1 MTSVKVKGLKVYFEP
16 KTGKIYRYH
25 RKSKRRIEAEPG
37 TPEFFAE
44 IAAAEAMAA
53 PPPASGTLGGI
64 IDQYRRAPAFLTL
77 KPRTR
82 ADYEKVMLWLK
93 PVHAAAMKGFGRGD
107 LATLRDRAFA
117 TKGRSFA
124 NYVLAVMSI
133 LFEFAIERD
142 VVEVNQAGKVRKV
155 RRPTDARRVN
165 RPWTLAEREA
175 VFALAPSQILLPVAI
190 GRWTGMREGDVL
202 KMPKTAYDGRTIRV
216 VTSKR
221 GVAVTVPV
229 AAPLKAIIDAALAD
243 AAKPDADGNPR
254 PETITI
260 CANSRGKPWTESGFR
275 ASFFKVIRAAEASG
289 AVASG
294 LTFHGLRHTVATELR
309 ELGFDNRTIAD
320 MLGQKTEAQAGHY
333 SETANLE
340 KKMRGVVQRMER
352 ANSARTKLSR
362 NRDTDV

>member
-16 KTGKIYRYH
+16 KTGKVYRYH
-25 RKSKRRIEAEPG
+25 RKSGRRILAEPG
-37 TPEFFAE
+37 TPDFFAE
-44 IAAAEAMAA
+44 IAAAEALSA
-53 PPPASGTLGGI
+53 PPAVGGTLGHVI
-64 IDQYRRAPAFLTL
+64 EQYRQAPAFLTL

-93 PVHAAAMKGFGRGD
+93 PVHAAAMTAFGRGD
-107 LATLRDRAFA
+107 MAALRDRAFA

-133 LFEFAIERD
+133 LYGFAIERD
-142 VVEVNQAGKVRKV
+142 IVEVNQAGKIRKV

-175 VFALAPSQILLPVAI
+175 IFALAPPQILLPVAI

-202 KMPKTAYDGRTIRV
+202 RMPKSAYDGRTIRV

-221 GVAVTVPV
+221 GVAITVPV
-229 AAPLKAIIDAALAD
+229 AAPLKAILDAALAE
-243 AAKPDADGNPR
+243 AARPDADGHAR

-275 ASFFKVIRAAEASG
+275 ASFFKIIRSAEASG
-289 AVASG
+289 TVASG

-352 ANSARTKLSR
+352 ADI
-362 NRDTDV
+362 NRKRKPDSP

>member
-16 KTGKIYRYH
+16 KTGKTYRYH
-25 RKSKRRIEAEPG
+25 RRTGRRIEAEPG
-37 TPEFFAE
+37 TSAFFAE
-44 IAAAEAMAA
+44 IAAAEASLA
-53 PPPASGTLGGI
+53 PAPAGGTLGHVI
-64 IDQYRRAPAFLTL
+64 EQYRKAPAFLTL

-93 PVHAAAMKGFGRGD
+93 PVHAAAMTAIGRGD
-107 LATLRDRAFA
+107 MAALRDRAFS

-175 VFALAPSQILLPVAI
+175 IVALAPPQILLPYAI

-202 KMPKTAYDGRTIRV
+202 RMPKSAYDGRTIRI

-229 AAPLKAIIDAALAD
+229 AAPLKAVIDAALAD
-243 AAKPDADGNPR
+243 AARPDANGNGKPA
-254 PETITI
+254 TITI

-275 ASFFKVIRAAEASG
+275 ASFFKVVRAAEASG

-320 MLGQKTEAQAGHY
+320 MLGQKTEAQAGQY

-340 KKMRGVVQRMER
+340 KKLRGVVQRMEK
-352 ANSARTKLSR
+352 ANSARTKTSR
-362 NRDTDV
+362 NRDTSV